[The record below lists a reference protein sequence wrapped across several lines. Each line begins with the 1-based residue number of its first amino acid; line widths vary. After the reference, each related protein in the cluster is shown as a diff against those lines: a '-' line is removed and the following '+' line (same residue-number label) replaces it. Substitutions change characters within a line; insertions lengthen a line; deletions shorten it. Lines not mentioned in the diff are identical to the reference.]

1 MLAICT
7 YSTDV
12 ASLDYHHLSRSLQNS
27 TNDINLTLIKKK
39 KKIKNRVLQ
48 LFAQRP
54 RELCTDEIMALLE
67 N

>member
-27 TNDINLTLIKKK
+27 TNDINSTLIKK
-39 KKIKNRVLQ
+39 KKIKNRLPQ

-54 RELCTDEIMALLE
+54 QELCSDEIMALLE